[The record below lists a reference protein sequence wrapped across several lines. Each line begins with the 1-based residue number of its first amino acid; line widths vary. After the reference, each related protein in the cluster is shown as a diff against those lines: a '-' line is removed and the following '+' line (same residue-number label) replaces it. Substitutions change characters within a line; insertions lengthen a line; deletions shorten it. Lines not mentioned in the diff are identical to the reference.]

1 MTSLVFESAQWGEG
15 WVEALLGPSIMQTRL
30 AVTHW
35 PRQHLE
41 VGPPWPRPSVQA
53 ERCRVLLYQVI
64 RRSEKL
70 LKGFSTPVSGSPRR
84 GEWDAQQ
91 DPPLFHGV
99 ECPEKKPACTMA
111 SVMAEAV
118 RVWCGFFPWRHKA
131 SPCVT
136 LPVVVMGGGW
146 WWASTG
152 GDGSWA
158 GGGAGEAQGRAGQ
171 RGACR
176 HSQTK

>member
-1 MTSLVFESAQWGEG
+1 M
-15 WVEALLGPSIMQTRL
+15 
-30 AVTHW
+30 
-35 PRQHLE
+35 
-41 VGPPWPRPSVQA
+41 
-53 ERCRVLLYQVI
+53 LLYQVI

-70 LKGFSTPVSGSPRR
+70 LKGFSTPVSDSPRR

-99 ECPEKKPACTMA
+99 ECPEKKPAHTMA

-118 RVWCGFFPWRHKA
+118 RGWCGFSPSRHKA

-136 LPVVVMGGGW
+136 IPAVMGGGW
-146 WWASTG
+146 AWSVELAEME
-152 GDGSWA
+152 A
-158 GGGAGEAQGRAGQ
+158 GGVQERAGQ

-176 HSQTK
+176 HSQTEQLHYSAECSSCLIQHFSVPH

>member
-1 MTSLVFESAQWGEG
+1 MSLVFESAQWEEG
-15 WVEALLGPSIMQTRL
+15 LSWGPAWAKHYTDPAGSNTL
-30 AVTHW
+30 A
-35 PRQHLE
+35 QDFE

-118 RVWCGFFPWRHKA
+118 RAWCGFFPSRHKA

-136 LPVVVMGGGW
+136 LPVVTGGGW
-146 WWASTG
+146 WDGTG
-152 GDGSWA
+152 GDGSW
-158 GGGAGEAQGRAGQ
+158 EAQGQAGQ

-176 HSQTK
+176 HSQAK

>member
-1 MTSLVFESAQWGEG
+1 M
-15 WVEALLGPSIMQTRL
+15 
-30 AVTHW
+30 
-35 PRQHLE
+35 
-41 VGPPWPRPSVQA
+41 
-53 ERCRVLLYQVI
+53 LLYQVI

-99 ECPEKKPACTMA
+99 ECPEKKAACTMA

-118 RVWCGFFPWRHKA
+118 RGWCRFFPSRHKA

-136 LPVVVMGGGW
+136 IPVVMGGGW
-146 WWASTG
+146 WAWSGELAEMEVG
-152 GDGSWA
+152 GW
-158 GGGAGEAQGRAGQ
+158 GGGQW
-171 RGACR
+171 GACR
-176 HSQTK
+176 HSQTEQLHCSAECSSCLIQHFAVPH